1 MSCFVSR
8 PLKRLKFEGFVFGCS
23 PVFVLQSWRQFRV
36 RNHNS
41 SISNLS
47 KIRTKR
53 QEHKPISTSTSI
65 VGEIEQKNPFL
76 ARTVVNVFFSFEKEF
91 IRKNIVQRN
100 LITKINRVIRMVLRG
115 LDDVSEI
122 VMRAWAGEGAA
133 STSQAVLSH
142 LARPSLLA
150 PGIQRTETGS
160 RGVGIGWM
168 QKTCTAEP
176 PTAAQTA
183 VPGLWTAAARLP
195 AAHCRGRGQG
205 GCGRGFRDGDI
216 RECQGQRALGLL
228 PRVMVSEDGV
238 LDCLNA
244 EIMIAA
250 VKNVPVY

>member
-53 QEHKPISTSTSI
+53 QKHKPISTSTSI
-65 VGEIEQKNPFL
+65 VREIKHKKSFSCSNCGEC
-76 ARTVVNVFFSFEKEF
+76 FFSFEKEF

-122 VMRAWAGEGAA
+122 VMRAGAGEGAA

-150 PGIQRTETGS
+150 PGIQRIQ
-160 RGVGIGWM
+160 RPGVG
-168 QKTCTAEP
+168 
-176 PTAAQTA
+176 
-183 VPGLWTAAARLP
+183 
-195 AAHCRGRGQG
+195 
-205 GCGRGFRDGDI
+205 D
-216 RECQGQRALGLL
+216 
-228 PRVMVSEDGV
+228 
-238 LDCLNA
+238 
-244 EIMIAA
+244 
-250 VKNVPVY
+250 

>member
-1 MSCFVSR
+1 M
-8 PLKRLKFEGFVFGCS
+8 
-23 PVFVLQSWRQFRV
+23 LQSWRQFRV

-76 ARTVVNVFFSFEKEF
+76 ARTVVNVFFHLK
-91 IRKNIVQRN
+91 KN
-100 LITKINRVIRMVLRG
+100 LS